1 MKAFYSNL
9 RIKYKLI
16 ALIAIM
22 MLVIGLVT
30 YLVMRFTFQAY
41 DEEIYK
47 QSATA
52 LNSASLGVEKE
63 LRGMERLSFAI
74 ATDGQIQSYLNV
86 IKQGGSDYDNFLTA
100 TNLRQRLLSV
110 GGFEKYVLS
119 LHILDSY
126 GREYVQGKNMLLSS
140 RSRIEQ
146 IATETA
152 RLSGG
157 ITYIFPKLEDG
168 DAALIA
174 GRQIRQVRN
183 LELDP
188 LGSLAIR
195 MDMAR
200 LFADLAGPMN
210 EGSGT
215 FAILEENRQTLYPA
229 NPAVELANFR
239 LSTNGESGYEV
250 REIGGER
257 FFVTYIPSSYMNWTY
272 LNILPYD
279 SIFRKTETAKQSVFV
294 IYLIV
299 FILVL
304 LAALWFSRSVTG
316 PIERLS
322 NRMKRVQLGNFEY
335 ELLPGEKEPAM
346 DEAGLLHR
354 NFRIMVERINELI
367 NENYVKQI
375 AIKDTEFKALQ
386 AQINPHFLYNTLE
399 SINWSAKAVG
409 HKQISLMV
417 ESLGYLLRSSI
428 SGKEPLIP
436 LEEELATIRHYITI
450 QGIRFEERLDFRTD
464 IPAMLTGCLVPK
476 LSIQPIVEN
485 AIQYA
490 LEPMID
496 TCVISVSAEERD
508 GRMLL
513 SVSDNGPGIE
523 QDVLARLQSGE
534 LVPRG
539 TGIGLRNIDER
550 IKLLFGDT
558 YGVEVG
564 EHEEE
569 GGGTRITLVL
579 PIEMR
584 DRHV

>member
-16 ALIAIM
+16 ALIALL

-30 YLVMRFTFQAY
+30 YLVMRFTFKAY

-47 QSATA
+47 QSASA

-63 LRGMERLSFAI
+63 LRNMEKLSFTI
-74 ATDGQIQSYLNV
+74 ATDSSIQSYLNV

-100 TNLRQRLLSV
+100 TNLRQRLLSI

-119 LHILDSY
+119 FHILDVY
-126 GREYVQGKNMLLSS
+126 RREYIHGANASMLSNA
-140 RSRIEQ
+140 RIHQ
-146 IATETA
+146 IVTETS
-152 RLSGG
+152 RNNGG
-157 ITYIFPKLEDG
+157 ISYIFPEHG
-168 DAALIA
+168 DIALIS
-174 GRQIRQVRN
+174 GREIRQVRN
-183 LELDP
+183 LELDH
-188 LGSLAIR
+188 LGALAVR
-195 MDMAR
+195 LDLSR
-200 LFADLAGPMN
+200 LFRDLVGPMN
-210 EGSGT
+210 QGDGM
-215 FAILEENRQTLYPA
+215 FAILEENGQSLYP
-229 NPAVELANFR
+229 PDPTIDVSG
-239 LSTNGESGYEV
+239 LSLRPGSESGYAV
-250 REIGGER
+250 RELGGEK
-257 FFVTYIPSSYMNWTY
+257 FFVTYVPSSYMNWTY

-279 SIFRKTETAKQSVFV
+279 AIFRKTETAKQSVLV

-299 FILVL
+299 FLLILLVAL
-304 LAALWFSRSVTG
+304 LFSRSITG

-322 NRMKRVQLGNFEY
+322 NRMKRVQLGHFEDA
-335 ELLPGEKEPAM
+335 LLPEEQEPAM

-367 NENYVKQI
+367 NENYVKQL

-409 HKQISLMV
+409 HKQISVMV

-428 SGKEPLIP
+428 TGKEPLVR

-450 QGIRFEERLDFRTD
+450 QQIRFEERLDFRTD
-464 IPAMLTGCLVPK
+464 IPAKLLGCLVPK
-476 LSIQPIVEN
+476 LSLQPIVEN
-485 AIQYA
+485 AIHYA
-490 LEPMID
+490 LEQMIE

-513 SVSDNGPGIE
+513 AVADNGPGME
-523 QDVLARLQSGE
+523 HDVLNRLASGE
-534 LVPRG
+534 LVPKG
-539 TGIGLRNIDER
+539 TGIGLRNIEER
-550 IKLLFGDT
+550 IKLLFGES
-558 YGVEVG
+558 YGVAVDDN
-564 EHEEE
+564 E
-569 GGGTRITLVL
+569 GGGMRVTLIL

-584 DRHV
+584 DPHV

>member
-30 YLVMRFTFQAY
+30 YLVMRFTFKAY
-41 DEEIYK
+41 DEEIYR

-74 ATDGQIQSYLNV
+74 VTDAQIQSYLNV

-100 TNLRQRLLSV
+100 TGLRQRLLSV

-126 GREYVQGKNMLLSS
+126 GREYLHGKNILLFS

-146 IATETA
+146 IVNETS
-152 RLSGG
+152 LHNGG
-157 ITYIFPKLEDG
+157 MTYIFPERDDG
-168 DAALIA
+168 DAALIM
-174 GRQIRQVRN
+174 GRQIRRVSN
-183 LELDP
+183 LELDH

-195 MDMAR
+195 MDMSR

-215 FAILEENRQTLYPA
+215 FAILEEDRQTLYPP
-229 NPAVELANFR
+229 NPDVELAGLR
-239 LSTNGESGYEV
+239 LNTQGESGYEV
-250 REIGGER
+250 KQIGGER

-279 SIFRKTETAKQSVFV
+279 SIFRKTEAAKQSVFI

-299 FILVL
+299 FMLVL
-304 LAALWFSRSVTG
+304 LVALWFSRSITG

-322 NRMKRVQLGNFEY
+322 NRMKRVQLGHIEY

-436 LEEELATIRHYITI
+436 LEEELATIRHYMTI
-450 QGIRFEERLDFRTD
+450 QEIRFEERLDFRTD
-464 IPAMLTGCLVPK
+464 IPAKLMACLVPK
-476 LSIQPIVEN
+476 LSIQPIIEN

-508 GRMLL
+508 GRLL
-513 SVSDNGPGIE
+513 LRVSDNGPGME
-523 QDVLARLQSGE
+523 RDVLARLRTGE
-534 LVPRG
+534 LAPRG

-550 IKLLFGDT
+550 IKLLFGDI
-558 YGVEVG
+558 YGVEVDD
-564 EHEEE
+564 HE
-569 GGGTRITLVL
+569 GGGARITLVL

-584 DRHV
+584 DQHV

>member
-30 YLVMRFTFQAY
+30 YLVMRFTFKAY

-47 QSATA
+47 QSAIA

-74 ATDGQIQSYLNV
+74 ATDGQIQHYLNV
-86 IKQGGSDYDNFLTA
+86 IKQGGSDYDNFVTA

-126 GREYVQGKNMLLSS
+126 DREYLQGKNMILSS
-140 RSRIEQ
+140 RSRIDQ
-146 IATETA
+146 IVSETA
-152 RLSGG
+152 QHNGG
-157 ITYIFPKLEDG
+157 NTYIFPESGDG
-168 DAALIA
+168 DAALII
-174 GRQIRQVRN
+174 GRQIRRVSN
-183 LELDP
+183 LELDH

-215 FAILEENRQTLYPA
+215 FAILEENRQTLYPP
-229 NPAVELANFR
+229 NPDVELADLR
-239 LSTNGESGYEV
+239 LRTQGESGYEV
-250 REIGGER
+250 KKIGGER

-279 SIFRKTETAKQSVFV
+279 SIFRKTEAAKQSVFV

-299 FILVL
+299 FMLVL
-304 LAALWFSRSVTG
+304 LVALWFSRSITG

-322 NRMKRVQLGNFEY
+322 NRMKRVQLGHFEY
-335 ELLPGEKEPAM
+335 ALLPGEKEPAM

-436 LEEELATIRHYITI
+436 LEEEMATIRHYITI

-464 IPAMLTGCLVPK
+464 IPAKLTGCLVPK

-490 LEPMID
+490 LESMLD
-496 TCVISVSAEERD
+496 TCVIAVTAEERD

-513 SVSDNGPGIE
+513 TVSDNGPGIE
-523 QDVLARLQSGE
+523 RDVLARLQSGE

-550 IKLLFGDT
+550 IKLLCGDA

-564 EHEEE
+564 DHE

-584 DRHV
+584 DQHV

>member
-30 YLVMRFTFQAY
+30 YLVMRFTFKAY

-74 ATDGQIQSYLNV
+74 ATDSQIQNYLNV

-100 TNLRQRLLSV
+100 TSLRQRLLSV

-119 LHILDSY
+119 LHIVDSY
-126 GREYVQGKNMLLSS
+126 DREYLQGKNMILSS
-140 RSRIEQ
+140 RARIEQ
-146 IATETA
+146 IVSETRQHNGA
-152 RLSGG
+152 
-157 ITYIFPKLEDG
+157 ITYIFPEHGGD

-174 GRQIRQVRN
+174 GRQIRRVSN
-183 LELDP
+183 LELDH

-215 FAILEENRQTLYPA
+215 FAILEDDRQTLYPS
-229 NPAVELANFR
+229 NPDVELEGLR
-239 LSTNGESGYEV
+239 LSNQEDSGYEV
-250 REIGGER
+250 KQIGGER

-279 SIFRKTETAKQSVFV
+279 SIFRKTEAAKQSVFV

-299 FILVL
+299 FMLVL
-304 LAALWFSRSVTG
+304 LVALWFSRSVTG

-322 NRMKRVQLGNFEY
+322 NRMKRVQLGHFEY
-335 ELLPGEKEPAM
+335 ALLPGEKEPAM

-436 LEEELATIRHYITI
+436 LEEEMATIRHYITI

-464 IPAMLTGCLVPK
+464 IPARLTGCLVPK

-513 SVSDNGPGIE
+513 TVSDNGPGMA
-523 QDVLARLQSGE
+523 QDVLARIQAGE
-534 LVPRG
+534 LAPKG

-564 EHEEE
+564 ENN

-584 DRHV
+584 DQDV

>member
-16 ALIAIM
+16 LLIALM

-30 YLVMRFTFQAY
+30 YAVMRFTFKAY

-47 QSATA
+47 QSASA

-63 LRGMERLSFAI
+63 LRNMERLSFAI
-74 ATDGQIQSYLNV
+74 VTDAQIQSFLNI

-126 GREYVQGKNMLLSS
+126 GREYMQGKNAVLMSKD
-140 RSRIEQ
+140 RITD
-146 IATETA
+146 IVAETK
-152 RLSGG
+152 LGNGG
-157 ITYIFPKLEDG
+157 ITYIFPEQGDG

-174 GRQIRQVRN
+174 GRQIRQVRS
-183 LELDP
+183 LELDH

-200 LFADLAGPMN
+200 LFADLAGPRN
-210 EGSGT
+210 EGSGI
-215 FAILEENRQTLYPA
+215 FAILEENRQTLYPP
-229 NPAVELANFR
+229 NPHIDLTQLKLRTA
-239 LSTNGESGYEV
+239 GESGFETT
-250 REIGGER
+250 EIDGER
-257 FFVTYIPSSYMNWTY
+257 FFVTYVPSSYMNWTY
-272 LNILPYD
+272 LNIMPYD
-279 SIFRKTETAKQSVFV
+279 EIFRKTETAKQSVLI
-294 IYLIV
+294 IYIIV
-299 FILVL
+299 FLLVL
-304 LAALWFSRSVTG
+304 LVALWFSRSVTG

-322 NRMKRVQLGNFEY
+322 NRMKRVQLGHFEY
-335 ELLPGEKEPAM
+335 TLLPGEREPAM

-367 NENYVKQI
+367 NENYVKQL

-399 SINWSAKAVG
+399 SINWSAKAAG
-409 HKQISLMV
+409 QQQISVMV
-417 ESLGYLLRSSI
+417 ESLGFLLRSSI

-436 LEEELATIRHYITI
+436 LEEEMMTIRHYMTI
-450 QGIRFEERLDFRTD
+450 QEIRFEERLVFRSE
-464 IPAMLTGCLVPK
+464 IPARLLGCLVPK

-485 AIQYA
+485 AIHYA
-490 LEPMID
+490 LETMID
-496 TCVISVSAEERD
+496 TCVITVTAEERD

-513 SVSDNGPGIE
+513 TVSDNGPGIE
-523 QDVLARLQSGE
+523 PDVLGRLKSGE

-550 IKLLFGDT
+550 IKLLFGEE
-558 YGVEVG
+558 YGMEVG
-564 EHEEE
+564 DND
-569 GGGTRITLVL
+569 GGGARITLIL

-584 DRHV
+584 DQHV